1 MAAQEE
7 DEVYCL
13 CRRPY
18 DPSEFMI
25 ECDICNDWFH
35 GRLVAGSP
43 KRRVVFTRLF
53 LINAHQG
60 FDLVAERRR
69 VALGTLSS
77 HSLFESAMITRGC
90 QLKVTCYFHEFIH
103 F

>member
-1 MAAQEE
+1 MANQNIIIVSYIAIRKMAAQEE

-60 FDLVAERRR
+60 FDLVAEGG
-69 VALGTLSS
+69 ALLWEPYPATPSS
-77 HSLFESAMITRGC
+77 S
-90 QLKVTCYFHEFIH
+90 QP
-103 F
+103 